1 MAPSMVCRR
10 RASLLALVVVVA
22 SLSIGRAGA
31 APAPPSLPEEI
42 PSAERARLMRVAE
55 QASVSTQV
63 DAEPFV
69 SRPAIFEYLL
79 DHPEFASHV
88 TQALKL
94 ARYRIWHTP
103 AGLFLDDGWG
113 ATGQFNV
120 VYAAPGTR
128 VMHAV
133 GQYKPKAMPSIK
145 GQAIVM
151 LAYGFRPASGGG
163 GDLVTSTVT
172 GFVKLDSPVMAFAS
186 RLASS
191 VAQNKADT
199 EARRLMK
206 VFARVSR
213 AVQEDPAGV
222 YERLRQRPETPQREL
237 EEFRHL
243 LDLR

>member
-1 MAPSMVCRR
+1 MVCRR
-10 RASLLALVVVVA
+10 RASLLALVVVLA
-22 SLSIGRAGA
+22 SLSISLAGA
-31 APAPPSLPEEI
+31 APAPPSLPDGI
-42 PSAERARLMRVAE
+42 PAAERARLMHLAE
-55 QASVSTQV
+55 HASVSTQV

-69 SRPAIFEYLL
+69 SRPAVFEYLL

-113 ATGQFNV
+113 ATGQFHV

-133 GQYKPKAMPSIK
+133 GQYKSKALPAIK

-151 LAYGFRPASGGG
+151 LVYGFRPASAGG
-163 GDLVTSTVT
+163 GDLNLVTSTVT
-172 GFVKLDSPVMAFAS
+172 GFVKLDSAVMAFAS

-213 AVQEDPAGV
+213 AVQDDPAGV

-237 EEFRHL
+237 EEFRQL